1 MYDVAIIGAGV
12 IGTGIARE
20 LMRYQLKVVLLEKDN
35 DVANGATKGNSAIVH
50 AGYDAPFGSNKGR
63 FNVEGNAMY
72 SQVCE
77 DLDVEFKQIGSLVV
91 AFDEEDRPTLEE
103 LLENGKRLGVPDLEI
118 IEADRIRE
126 IEPNVSQTAVA
137 ALYAPTAGIV
147 GTFELAISYAE
158 NAMDNGAELKLN
170 AKVTAIEKKGTGFAI
185 STSTGEVESKIVINA
200 AGLYA
205 DKIYSMV
212 AEPEFEI
219 HPRRGEYFIMDK
231 ELDGLV
237 KTVVFQCPTEM
248 GKGVLVSP
256 TVHGNI
262 IVGPNAE
269 DLEDGDR
276 EALNTT
282 AEGLAYVWEH
292 ALKSFEN
299 LPYNMNITNFSG
311 LRAEPS
317 TGDFIIEES
326 KEVPGFI
333 NTAGIKSPGL
343 SAAPAIA
350 VYVADELVKDILGD
364 EMKKNPD
371 FNPRNRRK
379 IRFAELS
386 EKKKADLIRVE
397 SSFGR
402 IICRCET
409 ITEGEIVDAI
419 HRNAGARTVN
429 GVKRRCRPGAGRCQG
444 GFCGP
449 RVVEILARELKIS
462 PMEVELEGKDSRILV
477 GETKGGAGE

>member
-20 LMRYQLKVVLLEKDN
+20 LMRYKLRVIMLEKEN
-35 DVANGATKGNSAIVH
+35 DVADGTTKANSAIVH
-50 AGYDAPFGSNKGR
+50 AGYDAPFGSKKGR

-72 SQVCE
+72 DQVCE
-77 DLDVEFKQIGSLVV
+77 ELDVRFKRVGSLVL

-126 IEPNVSQTAVA
+126 IEPNVNHTAVA

-147 GTFELAISYAE
+147 GPWELAISYAE
-158 NAMDNGAELKLN
+158 NAMDNGAELRLN
-170 AKVTAIEKKGTGFAI
+170 TEVTAIEKTQNNFVLT
-185 STSTGEVESKIVINA
+185 TSTGKVEARLVVNA
-200 AGLYA
+200 AGIHA
-205 DKIYSMV
+205 DEIYGMV
-212 AEPEFEI
+212 AETEFTI
-219 HPRRGEYFIMDK
+219 QPRRGEYFLLDK
-231 ELDGLV
+231 ETGNLV
-237 KTVVFQCPTEM
+237 NTVVFQCPTKM

-256 TVHGNI
+256 TVDGNT
-262 IVGPNAE
+262 IVGPNAK
-269 DLEDGDR
+269 DVDDR
-276 EALNTT
+276 NAINTT
-282 AEGLAYVWEH
+282 AEGLAFVREK
-292 ALKSFEN
+292 AKLTIEE
-299 LPYNMNITNFSG
+299 LPFHMNITNFSG

-317 TGDFIIEES
+317 TGDFIVEES
-326 KEVPGFI
+326 KQVPGFI
-333 NTAGIKSPGL
+333 NVAGIKSPGL
-343 SAAPAIA
+343 SSAPAIA
-350 VYVADELVKDILGD
+350 VYVAQTICAGILGTD
-364 EMKKNPD
+364 AKRNPA
-371 FNPRNRRK
+371 FNPKTRK
-379 IRFAELS
+379 KLRFEELS
-386 EKKKADLIRVE
+386 DDKKANLIRVE
-397 SSFGR
+397 PSFAR

-419 HRNAGARTVN
+419 HRNAGARTIN

-462 PMEVELEGKDSRILV
+462 PMEVELEGKDSHILV

>member
-12 IGTGIARE
+12 IGAGIARE
-20 LMRYQLKVVLLEKDN
+20 LMRYQLKVVVLEKDN
-35 DVANGATKGNSAIVH
+35 DVANGTTKANSAIVH

-72 SQVCE
+72 TQVCK
-77 DLDVEFKQIGSLVV
+77 DLDVEFKRIGSLVL

-103 LLENGKRLGVPDLEI
+103 LYENGKRLGVPDLEI

-126 IEPNVSQTAVA
+126 IEPNVSHSAVA

-147 GTFELAISYAE
+147 GPWELAISYME
-158 NAMDNGAELKLN
+158 NAMDNGAELQLN
-170 AKVTAIEKKGTGFAI
+170 AEVTAIEKKDGFFKVTTTTGV
-185 STSTGEVESKIVINA
+185 VEAKSVVNA

-205 DKIYSMV
+205 DAIYAMV
-212 AEPEFEI
+212 AEPDFKI
-219 HPRRGEYFIMDK
+219 QPRRGEYFLLDK
-231 ELDGLV
+231 ELNGLV
-237 KTVVFQCPTEM
+237 NTVVFQCPTKM

-256 TVHGNI
+256 TVHGNV

-269 DLEDGDR
+269 DLDSK

-282 AEGLAYVWEH
+282 ADGLEFVRGH
-292 ALKSFEN
+292 ALKTIED
-299 LPYNMNITNFSG
+299 LPFFMNITNFSG

-326 KEVPGFI
+326 KKVPGFV
-333 NTAGIKSPGL
+333 NVAGIKSPGL
-343 SAAPAIA
+343 SSAPAIA
-350 VYVADELVKDILGD
+350 VYVADELVKGILGAQ
-364 EMKKNPD
+364 MKKNPAY
-371 FNPRNRRK
+371 NPKTRKK
-379 IRFAELS
+379 IRFVELS
-386 EKKKADLIRVE
+386 DEKKADLIRVE
-397 SSFGR
+397 PSFGR

-449 RVVEILARELKIS
+449 RVVEILARELKIN
-462 PMEVELEGKDSRILV
+462 PMEVELEGKDSHLLV
-477 GETKGGAGE
+477 GETKGGADE

>member
-20 LMRYQLKVVLLEKDN
+20 LMRYQLKVVMLEMEN
-35 DVANGATKGNSAIVH
+35 DVADGTTKANSAIVH
-50 AGYDAPFGSNKGR
+50 AGYDAPFGSKKAR

-72 SQVCE
+72 DQVCE
-77 DLDVEFKQIGSLVV
+77 DLDVRFKRIGSLVL

-126 IEPNVSQTAVA
+126 IEPNVSQRAVA

-147 GTFELAISYAE
+147 GPWELAISYAE
-158 NAMDNGAELKLN
+158 NAMDNGAELRLN
-170 AKVTAIEKKGTGFAI
+170 TEVTAIEKKESGFILTTA
-185 STSTGEVESKIVINA
+185 TGEVEARLIVNA
-200 AGLYA
+200 AGIHG
-205 DKIYSMV
+205 DEIYGMV
-212 AEPEFEI
+212 AESEFSI
-219 HPRRGEYFIMDK
+219 KPRRGEYFL
-231 ELDGLV
+231 LDNETGGLV
-237 KTVVFQCPTEM
+237 NTVVFQCPTKM

-256 TVHGNI
+256 TVDGNI

-269 DLEDGDR
+269 DVNDR
-276 EALNTT
+276 NAINTT
-282 AEGLAYVWEH
+282 ADGLAFVREK
-292 ALKSFEN
+292 AQLTIED
-299 LPYNMNITNFSG
+299 LPFHMNITNFSG

-317 TGDFIIEES
+317 TGDFIVEES
-326 KEVPGFI
+326 KQVPGFV
-333 NTAGIKSPGL
+333 NAVGIKSPGL
-343 SAAPAIA
+343 SCAPAIA
-350 VYVADELVKDILGD
+350 VYVAETICAGILGAD
-364 EMKKNPD
+364 AKKNPT
-371 FNPRNRRK
+371 FNPKTRK
-379 IRFAELS
+379 KLRFEELS
-386 EKKKADLIRVE
+386 DKKKVDLIRVE
-397 SSFGR
+397 PSFAR

-462 PMEVELEGKDSRILV
+462 PMEVELEGKDSHILV
-477 GETKGGAGE
+477 GETKGGADE

>member
-1 MYDVAIIGAGV
+1 MYDIAIIGAGV

-20 LMRYQLKVVLLEKDN
+20 LMRYQLKVVMLEMEN
-35 DVANGATKGNSAIVH
+35 DVADGTTKANSAIVH
-50 AGYDAPFGSNKGR
+50 AGYDAPFGSKKAR

-72 SQVCE
+72 DQVCE
-77 DLDVEFKQIGSLVV
+77 DLDVRFKRIGSLVL

-137 ALYAPTAGIV
+137 ALYASTAGIV
-147 GTFELAISYAE
+147 GPWELAISYAE
-158 NAMDNGAELKLN
+158 NAMDNGAELRLN
-170 AKVTAIEKKGTGFAI
+170 TEVTAIEKKESGFVLT
-185 STSTGEVESKIVINA
+185 TSTGEVEARLIVNA
-200 AGLYA
+200 AGIHG
-205 DKIYSMV
+205 DEIYGMV
-212 AEPEFEI
+212 AESEFTI
-219 HPRRGEYFIMDK
+219 KPRRGEYFL
-231 ELDGLV
+231 LDNETGGLV
-237 KTVVFQCPTEM
+237 NTVVFQCPTKM

-256 TVHGNI
+256 TVDGNI

-269 DLEDGDR
+269 DVNDR
-276 EALNTT
+276 NAINTT
-282 AEGLAYVWEH
+282 ADGLAFVREK
-292 ALKSFEN
+292 AQLTIED
-299 LPYNMNITNFSG
+299 LPFHMNITNFSG

-317 TGDFIIEES
+317 TGDFIVEES
-326 KEVPGFI
+326 KQVPGFV
-333 NTAGIKSPGL
+333 NAVGIKSPGL
-343 SAAPAIA
+343 SCAPAIA
-350 VYVADELVKDILGD
+350 VYVAETICAGILGAD
-364 EMKKNPD
+364 AKKNLA
-371 FNPRNRRK
+371 FNPKTRK
-379 IRFAELS
+379 KLRFEELS
-386 EKKKADLIRVE
+386 DKKKVDLIRVE
-397 SSFGR
+397 PSFAR

-462 PMEVELEGKDSRILV
+462 PMEVELEGKDSHILV